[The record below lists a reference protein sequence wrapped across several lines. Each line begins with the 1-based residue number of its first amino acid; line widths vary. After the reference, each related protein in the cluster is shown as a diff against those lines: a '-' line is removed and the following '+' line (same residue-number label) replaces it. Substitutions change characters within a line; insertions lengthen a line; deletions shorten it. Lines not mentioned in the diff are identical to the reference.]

1 MNSRVFDMLGR
12 LLNLKWYTQKEY
24 RMVDYAILLT
34 MAFITSELCNQRLDH
49 MGVVDT
55 GQFPIKSLMLYGE
68 ELVINAE

>member
-1 MNSRVFDMLGR
+1 MLGR

-34 MAFITSELCNQRLDH
+34 MAFITSELCNQRLNH
-49 MGVVDT
+49 MGMINT
-55 GQFPIKSLMLYGE
+55 GQFPIKSLMFDGE

>member
-34 MAFITSELCNQRLDH
+34 MAFITSELCNQRLNH
-49 MGVVDT
+49 MGMINT
-55 GQFPIKSLMLYGE
+55 GQFPIKSLMFDGE
-68 ELVINAE
+68 ELMVNAE